1 MLCGTSQNKK
11 KEKKQ
16 SRARTR
22 CLTIT
27 TEAKGDSLAS
37 CCPSSP
43 EEEVA
48 WKWPAS
54 HRRPPPRR
62 RRRLTRPKHTI
73 ILYTQTSAL
82 RLQSDRAPHD
92 ARRRVIYVF
101 FFVDSSSSSRRRRAF
116 HRARRGFHPIGT
128 RSAESHRP
136 TNHVS
141 LSRAFARTS
150 QSPFRLSTAT
160 CVCACSPTRRCT
172 RDWTRVVVVKRGAI
186 WRRRRVKAAAAAAV
200 R

>member
-1 MLCGTSQNKK
+1 MVGSAPLEQVD
-11 KEKKQ
+11 E
-16 SRARTR
+16 
-22 CLTIT
+22 
-27 TEAKGDSLAS
+27 GDSRRVSSLARS
-37 CCPSSP
+37 FEPRSPRQDRGSRDDSACCPSSP

-73 ILYTQTSAL
+73 ILYTQASAL

-136 TNHVS
+136 TNRVS
-141 LSRAFARTS
+141 LSRAFSLEPHRVSLSSVNCDVRARV
-150 QSPFRLSTAT
+150 LSN
-160 CVCACSPTRRCT
+160 
-172 RDWTRVVVVKRGAI
+172 
-186 WRRRRVKAAAAAAV
+186 AAMHA
-200 R
+200 